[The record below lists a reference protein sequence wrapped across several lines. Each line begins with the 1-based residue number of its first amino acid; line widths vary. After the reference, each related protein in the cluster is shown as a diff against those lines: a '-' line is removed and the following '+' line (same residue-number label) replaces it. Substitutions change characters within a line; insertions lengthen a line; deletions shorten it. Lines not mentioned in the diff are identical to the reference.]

1 MRLAEC
7 IRPKPPMTDNTI
19 WITQPTD
26 LEGVGS
32 NGCEEGG
39 CAAVI
44 ARGNA
49 RGRTPENDWDP
60 TLRGHLNRL
69 SSFFFVEKRGRAVGP
84 RNATVVGAV
93 SAA

>member
-49 RGRTPENDWDP
+49 RGRKTIGI
-60 TLRGHLNRL
+60 LRCEDTSTVFLP
-69 SSFFFVEKRGRAVGP
+69 FFFVEKRGRAVGP